1 MELQLD
7 GKTALI
13 TGASR
18 GIGEGTAKVL
28 AMDGVRCVVSARRL
42 DLLIELSD
50 SIEKLGGVRPIPI
63 SKDLFKENATTELA
77 SEALQALGKVD
88 ILVNS
93 AGRSKDPAAPK
104 NLPLD
109 YPSKY
114 WDQEM
119 HLNYGA
125 IREISCAI
133 LPGMIDQGY
142 GRIVNITGKSEPE
155 KPRTANPAKAAV
167 HAWSKGLSREVAKFG
182 ITVNCIP
189 PGKIVSEQILRNYSQ
204 EERATYEDY
213 DIALGTFGD
222 PSDIGNLIA
231 FLASPLA
238 SQITGS
244 VIPVDGGFRKF
255 TF

>member
-1 MELQLD
+1 MELKLKS
-7 GKTALI
+7 KTALI

-28 AMDGVRCVVSARRL
+28 AMNGVKCVISARRL
-42 DLLIELSD
+42 DLLSDIADKIESF
-50 SIEKLGGVRPIPI
+50 GGVRPIPI
-63 SKDLFKENATTELA
+63 AKDLFQDDAPKELA
-77 SEALQALGKVD
+77 REALAELGSID

-93 AGRSKDPAAPK
+93 AGRSKNPEAPK
-104 NLPLD
+104 QLPLD

-125 IREISCAI
+125 IREISYAV
-133 LPGMIDQGY
+133 LPCMIDKGY
-142 GRIVNITGKSEPE
+142 GRIINITGKSEPE
-155 KPRTANPAKAAV
+155 KPRTANPPKAAV
-167 HAWSKGLSREVAKFG
+167 HAWSKGLSREIAKFG

-189 PGKIVSEQILRNYSQ
+189 PGKIVSEQILRNYSS
-204 EERATYEDY
+204 EERAAYENY
-213 DIALGTFGD
+213 DIALGKFGD

>member
-1 MELQLD
+1 MELKLD

-28 AMDGVRCVVSARRL
+28 AMDGVKCVISARRL
-42 DLLIELSD
+42 DLLTELSAN
-50 SIEKLGGVRPIPI
+50 IEELGGVRPITI

-104 NLPLD
+104 DLPLD

-125 IREISCAI
+125 IREISYAI
-133 LPGMIDQGY
+133 LPSMIDQGY
-142 GRIVNITGKSEPE
+142 GRIINITGKSEPE

-182 ITVNCIP
+182 VTVNCIP

-204 EERATYEDY
+204 EERVTYEGY

>member
-1 MELQLD
+1 MELKLD

-28 AMDGVRCVVSARRL
+28 AMDGVKCVISARRL
-42 DLLIELSD
+42 DLLTELSAN
-50 SIEKLGGVRPIPI
+50 IEELGGVRPITI

-104 NLPLD
+104 DLPLD

-125 IREISCAI
+125 IREISYAI
-133 LPGMIDQGY
+133 LPSMIDQGY
-142 GRIVNITGKSEPE
+142 GRIINITGKSEPE
-155 KPRTANPAKAAV
+155 KPRTAYPAKAAV

-182 ITVNCIP
+182 VTVNCIP

-204 EERATYEDY
+204 EERATYEGY